1 LKKLDNHRKRNWIL
15 ALPFLLILPIS
26 ILIPEA
32 IAALLPSTYLVELVG
47 RIFPFIEGYATLSLF
62 PHVTRLT
69 FTVAMVM
76 AAILLPVFLYYQLKI
91 QDFAKLNSSPGM
103 RYLGWAAGSL
113 ALMPFFM
120 MGPVPGQSIR
130 SLPIDL
136 IILQYKLALGIYAAL
151 LSMFEIIF
159 LAMPVV
165 WIKSKFLKRN

>member
-1 LKKLDNHRKRNWIL
+1 
-15 ALPFLLILPIS
+15 
-26 ILIPEA
+26 
-32 IAALLPSTYLVELVG
+32 
-47 RIFPFIEGYATLSLF
+47 
-62 PHVTRLT
+62 
-69 FTVAMVM
+69 
-76 AAILLPVFLYYQLKI
+76 
-91 QDFAKLNSSPGM
+91 
-103 RYLGWAAGSL
+103 
-113 ALMPFFM
+113 MPFFM